1 MCGVRVRE
9 NRPADHPVH
18 LFMGEATI
26 LEMGEVESMLYTTI
40 GQPTTRVE
48 GQEKVTG
55 ATRYTADVALP
66 GTLWGRALRSP
77 YPHARIIRIDT
88 SRAQQVP
95 GVHAVLTGADV
106 RGIRYGRRLFDVPV
120 LAEDRVRF
128 VGERV
133 AAVAAED
140 RDTAEAALAV
150 IDVEYAE
157 LPAVFDPLE
166 ALREDAPILHP
177 EVNSYI
183 GLPKPLEQPS
193 NAFVRDAWSKGN
205 IEAGFAEADLIIENT
220 FAVPRQHQAYLE
232 THSCLVWIDD
242 QGRVQ
247 IWASSKVPYQV
258 KEQLSVALGLPK
270 ERIRLNPVAIGG
282 DYGGKGSPMDIPLAY
297 CLARRTGRPVKMV
310 MDYVEEFT
318 AGNPRHAATIQLKTG
333 VKREGTMVAHQARV
347 LFDSGAYGGFKPT
360 PTVNLGGA
368 SKAGGPYRIPHVH
381 IEGIQVYTNTIPG
394 GFMRAPGEPQTLFG
408 IESHIDCIARQLGM
422 DPLDF
427 RLKNLIEEGDE
438 TPIGTRYQ
446 GIRAKETLE
455 AAAAAA
461 GYRTAK
467 ARNVGRGIAIGERP
481 PAGGESHAMVTL
493 NLDGSVIVH
502 TSIFEPGTG
511 TYTILRQIV
520 AEELQLPLQRIAVQ
534 VWDTDGVPFDTGV
547 GGSRVTRVAGQAA
560 YQAAREASQAVCRVA
575 ADVLD
580 WPEESM
586 TLRGAEVIHQET
598 GESHP
603 WAALLQR
610 WGQPVVGR
618 GSVQDM
624 HPSPVTSFTAQVAE
638 VRVDPETGEVQLLR
652 FTSAHDVGR
661 VLNPVDHQGQI
672 EGAVVQGIGYGLS
685 EELGVNEGRVE
696 SVHFG
701 DYKIPNVKDIP
712 EMKTIVLASESGPG
726 PYNAKGIGENP
737 CGPVAPAI
745 ANAVEDAVGTR
756 IRDLPITAE
765 KVYRALADG

>member
-1 MCGVRVRE
+1 VKTL
-9 NRPADHPVH
+9 D
-18 LFMGEATI
+18 
-26 LEMGEVESMLYTTI
+26 MGEVKTMLYTTI
-40 GQPTTRVE
+40 GQPSTRVE

-55 ATRYTADVALP
+55 AMRYTADVTLP

-95 GVHAVLTGADV
+95 GVHAVLIGADV

-140 RDTAEAALAV
+140 RDAAEEALML
-150 IDVEYAE
+150 IEVEYEE

-166 ALREDAPILHP
+166 ALAEHAPILHP

-183 GLPKPLEQPS
+183 GLPRPLETLS
-193 NAFVRDAWSKGN
+193 NAFARDMWSKGN
-205 IEAGFAEADLIIENT
+205 IDQGFAQADLIIENT
-220 FAVPRQHQAYLE
+220 FTVPRQHQAYLE
-232 THSCLVWIDD
+232 THSCLVWLDD

-258 KEQLSVALGLPK
+258 KEQLSVALRLPK

-297 CLARRTGRPVKMV
+297 FLAVRTGRPMKMV
-310 MDYVEEFT
+310 MDYIEEFT
-318 AGNPRHAATIQLKTG
+318 AGNPRHAAIIQLKTG
-333 VKREGTMVAHQARV
+333 VKREGTIVAHQARV
-347 LFDSGAYGGFKPT
+347 LFNSGAYGGFKPV

-368 SKAGGPYRIPHVH
+368 SKAGGPYKIPHVR
-381 IEGIQVYTNTIPG
+381 IEGVQVYTNTIPG

-408 IESHIDCIARQLGM
+408 IESHMDCMARQLGM

-427 RLKNLIEEGDE
+427 RLKNLIEDGGE

-455 AAAAAA
+455 AAVAAA
-461 GYRTAK
+461 GYRTPK
-467 ARNVGRGIAIGERP
+467 APNIGRGIAIGERP
-481 PAGGESHAMVTL
+481 PAGGESHAAVTL

-520 AEELQLPLQRIAVQ
+520 AEELHLPLSSIQVQ

-560 YQAAREASQAVCRVA
+560 YQAAGAASRAVLRVV
-575 ADVLD
+575 ADLLD

-586 TLRGAEVIHQET
+586 TLRGAEVIHRET

-603 WAALLQR
+603 WTELLQR
-610 WGQPVVGR
+610 WGKPVVGR

-624 HPSPVTSFTAQVAE
+624 NPSPVTSFTAQVAE
-638 VRVDPETGEVQLLR
+638 VSVDLETGAVKLLR
-652 FTSAHDVGR
+652 FTTAHDVGK

-672 EGAVVQGIGYGLS
+672 EGAVVQGIGYGLT
-685 EELGVNEGRVE
+685 EELGVDEGKVV
-696 SVHFG
+696 SVNFG
-701 DYKIPNVKDIP
+701 DYKIPTMKDIP
-712 EMKTIVLASESGPG
+712 ELNTVILESESGPG

-737 CGPVAPAI
+737 IGPAAPAI
-745 ANAVEDAVGTR
+745 ANAVEDAVGVR

-765 KVYRALADG
+765 KVYRALADR